1 MTTKNTAKNNGTK
14 GAPAW
19 DDDHWSDPAGDDD
32 GHHDPA
38 GAHGELPPAPDQ
50 DPKQEDRQQDT
61 GSDTAPSSPPVDASG
76 GGGGSSS
83 SGRESFPE
91 WDDDHWSDPIDDD
104 GGSDGGSSGGSD
116 GGSDG
121 GTDGGSDSGTD
132 GGSDSAADSGTDGG
146 SDSGTDSGSDG
157 GSDSGSDSGSDGGS
171 DSGTDSGSDGDGAGD
186 TTPAFITVRYPDGTQ
201 ERITPNSWSA
211 AQERGAVTV
220 DAGSA
225 TPSGLTTLENG
236 GENGGSD
243 SASDSGSDGG
253 ENGGKPP
260 DTELLL
266 ELQRE
271 AMNAAATIA
280 ERDRITQKI
289 QALERGEA
297 ANFHTGGARFD
308 AEEAFYDGNLSFEE
322 YGAAYMEWAEEQEA
336 QWLTDQEAAGNVYTG
351 PPRFDA
357 ETAYRAGDLSQA
369 EYDVAFA
376 AWVKSQT
383 PPTPENVYTGPPRF
397 DAETAYLA
405 GDLSQAEYDA
415 AFAEWAKADAEKR
428 RIAAG
433 GLTDWDLE
441 DQGAG
446 GRGDEKMVLDTKP
459 ARFAAEAAF
468 LAGQL
473 SEDEYHTAFADRQ
486 QALEQ
491 SRTSEPGADLSAS
504 VEFFEDIG
512 EEGGGQYHGDDTPVD
527 PIDDPAWDQDYDTAS
542 SMGQSY
548 VVEPVPVVTDPRGG
562 MAGPGQ
568 AGAALGQ
575 IDSFPGRAGPLQ
587 PGVDL
592 DVQETFTER
601 RLRLLQERMEN
612 APQWGE
618 LFRGWGD
625 TAQTAAAS
633 AGGRVLAG
641 LEERA
646 VEAGNVLAKPHEL
659 YWWASDKIT
668 GERSDLPAVER
679 SFAAFPTTGELV
691 AYSGLPAGQ
700 ALART
705 LPDSISGMSGLSL
718 VPLQDLAKASVDGRI
733 TGSEWVTVATTPL
746 EVVPLPYGRAVGL
759 GATGIRGGAKS
770 LTGLLRRIG
779 KTPEQLRRE
788 EVLDDLS
795 KVVDIRDAKT
805 PYRVDPKFPW
815 KTPEGPRPFGG
826 GSVKVT
832 RNPNTGE
839 VRYWVSKD
847 GWNIPLPKPSP
858 AGVPAV
864 NYVVRDSGVV
874 VPQGSGLAT
883 VAAPLRPP
891 VVQPGWQAPPVR
903 PPHTPPGFAPEFSP
917 GTQAPLRSLPS
928 IIPVPGDAPGVGPQP
943 WQQPGPGKKPADE
956 PGTPEEEPGAP
967 AGEQAK
973 KPEEE
978 PPPGL
983 PAEDP
988 LEGPDPTIQ
997 PLRGP
1002 EPARKRTPAP
1012 QPAQAPLPAPQP
1024 AEAPMPALQPAQ
1036 ERTPVPTGLLEPTQA
1051 ATRAEVVDLLPP
1063 IQPAK
1068 YERPKVPAPVKRAPK
1083 TRKARQR
1090 PRPSYGTFQIPSG
1103 AALPAGRYP
1112 HVVQWPQGNVDIRYD
1127 LHSGQH
1133 TVLPRSAPSTVT
1145 PQAGFRVLRTA
1156 QIPPRAHRRRLGRV
1170 DVEVSS
1176 SGIIF
1181 HPPTRGGGA
1190 SASVDREEKPGRE
1203 RQPTYQEQQSQ
1214 QYDDHMPFLERRKR
1228 MPYERR

>member
-1 MTTKNTAKNNGTK
+1 M
-14 GAPAW
+14 
-19 DDDHWSDPAGDDD
+19 
-32 GHHDPA
+32 
-38 GAHGELPPAPDQ
+38 
-50 DPKQEDRQQDT
+50 
-61 GSDTAPSSPPVDASG
+61 
-76 GGGGSSS
+76 
-83 SGRESFPE
+83 
-91 WDDDHWSDPIDDD
+91 
-104 GGSDGGSSGGSD
+104 
-116 GGSDG
+116 
-121 GTDGGSDSGTD
+121 
-132 GGSDSAADSGTDGG
+132 
-146 SDSGTDSGSDG
+146 
-157 GSDSGSDSGSDGGS
+157 
-171 DSGTDSGSDGDGAGD
+171 
-186 TTPAFITVRYPDGTQ
+186 
-201 ERITPNSWSA
+201 
-211 AQERGAVTV
+211 
-220 DAGSA
+220 
-225 TPSGLTTLENG
+225 
-236 GENGGSD
+236 
-243 SASDSGSDGG
+243 
-253 ENGGKPP
+253 
-260 DTELLL
+260 
-266 ELQRE
+266 
-271 AMNAAATIA
+271 
-280 ERDRITQKI
+280 
-289 QALERGEA
+289 
-297 ANFHTGGARFD
+297 
-308 AEEAFYDGNLSFEE
+308 
-322 YGAAYMEWAEEQEA
+322 
-336 QWLTDQEAAGNVYTG
+336 
-351 PPRFDA
+351 
-357 ETAYRAGDLSQA
+357 
-369 EYDVAFA
+369 
-376 AWVKSQT
+376 KSQT
-383 PPTPENVYTGPPRF
+383 PPTPDNVYTGPPRF

-415 AFAEWAKADAEKR
+415 AFAAWAEADAEKR

-433 GLTDWDLE
+433 GLTDWDLD

-473 SEDEYHTAFADRQ
+473 SEDEYHTAFDARQ
-486 QALEQ
+486 RALER
-491 SRTSEPGADLSAS
+491 SRKPEPDGKALVDPDPGAGLSVS

-527 PIDDPAWDQDYDTAS
+527 PFDDPAWDQDYDTAS

-659 YWWASDKIT
+659 YWWASDRIT

-759 GATGIRGGAKS
+759 GARGIRSGAKS
-770 LTGLLRRIG
+770 LTDLLRRIG

-815 KTPEGPRPFGG
+815 RTPEGPRPFGG

-864 NYVVRDSGVV
+864 NYIGTEARLV

-928 IIPVPGDAPGVGPQP
+928 IIPVPGIPGEAPGVGPGPAPGTTPGASPAGEPGVGPMPGEEP
-943 WQQPGPGKKPADE
+943 WTQGSPETEPWRQPGKKE
-956 PGTPEEEPGAP
+956 TEEPGAKPDPP
-967 AGEQAK
+967 AKDPVKET
-973 KPEEE
+973 
-978 PPPGL
+978 PPGL
-983 PAEDP
+983 PEEEP
-988 LEGPDPTIQ
+988 LEGPDPTID
-997 PLRGP
+997 PLGRP

-1012 QPAQAPLPAPQP
+1012 QPARAPMPAPQP
-1024 AEAPMPALQPAQ
+1024 AQAPMPTPQPAQ
-1036 ERTPVPTGLLEPTQA
+1036 ERTPVLTGLLKPAEA

-1068 YERPKVPAPVKRAPK
+1068 YERPKVPAPVKPAPK

-1156 QIPPRAHRRRLGRV
+1156 QNP
-1170 DVEVSS
+1170 
-1176 SGIIF
+1176 
-1181 HPPTRGGGA
+1181 
-1190 SASVDREEKPGRE
+1190 PGRTGGVWGAWTW
-1203 RQPTYQEQQSQ
+1203 R
-1214 QYDDHMPFLERRKR
+1214 
-1228 MPYERR
+1228 